1 MTWKRIT
8 SVGELKPG
16 QRFRAFRGGDSFEAA
31 SARIGGDD
39 NPRYFSPTPDTPASG
54 ERGPEAV
61 AQFFGSHCTVEA
73 LFADDEPAVLA
84 EIWNKVSL
92 AICEAVLKTPTGVL
106 SDAKWSEI
114 EFCMRKIER
123 IAADLRAEKEAKGK

>member
-31 SARIGGDD
+31 SERIGGDD
-39 NPRYFSPTPDTPASG
+39 SPRYLSATTDNPASG
-54 ERGPEAV
+54 ERDAETV
-61 AQFFGSHCTVEA
+61 AHFFGWHHTVEA
-73 LFADDEPAVLA
+73 LVADDEPAVLA

-106 SDAKWSEI
+106 SDEKWSEI

-123 IAADLRAEKEAKGK
+123 IAADLRASKSQAKA